1 MGQFE
6 KTLVKTSRWRG
17 PQVADVTLLATYR
30 EESQLKRLTFVGDEL
45 VVAVS
50 LGRFPKQ
57 GVPEH
62 IRVTVEWDEPAE
74 SPPPSSS

>member
-1 MGQFE
+1 MGQLE
-6 KTLVKTSRWRG
+6 KTLIKTSGWRG
-17 PQVADVTLLATYR
+17 PHVADVTLLATYR
-30 EESQLKRLTFVGDEL
+30 EESQLKKLSFVDDEL

-74 SPPPSSS
+74 SLAPSSP